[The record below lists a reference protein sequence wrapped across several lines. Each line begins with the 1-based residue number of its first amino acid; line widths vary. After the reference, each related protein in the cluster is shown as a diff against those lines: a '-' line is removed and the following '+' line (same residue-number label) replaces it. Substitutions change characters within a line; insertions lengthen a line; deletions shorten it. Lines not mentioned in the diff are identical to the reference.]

1 MRKEKKKQD
10 LENDPPGRLL
20 ASLAV
25 PSIIAMMVNGLY
37 YLVDAAF
44 VGWSEGG
51 MALAGLATIF
61 PLQMFMIAWGTM
73 LGMGAASLISHRM
86 GEAKN
91 QEARNAAGS
100 GVFLALLSGVILTV
114 LSLVF
119 RPALLNLLGATEVTR
134 IPARS
139 YLIGLEPGFVFV
151 FLSMVGFN
159 LVRAEGLAKEAGMGM
174 LLGSLVNLVLD
185 PVFLFVLH
193 TGVIGA
199 AWATVLARVLST
211 LYIVFV
217 LAKKKNVLGLRLGRV
232 TASDAA
238 RIFSLGIG
246 MFLSQVGLSVL
257 AVLMNRSLRRMG
269 SAADIAAYGILS
281 RIHVFVTMPLLGLA
295 QGFQPI
301 AGFNAGAGRW
311 DRVNKLTWLTFLTAV
326 IFGAA
331 MLIPSMTIP
340 GTLMHAFTADTD
352 VIAAGTGPLRITLC
366 LLPLI
371 GMQVIG
377 FTYFQALGNPAGTL
391 ILSLSRQVLFLIPF
405 LMIFPVYWGMN
416 GLWSAYPAADFT
428 AALLSVIM
436 VGRNIRNKS
445 RMAAAAVRD
454 DVMG

>member
-73 LGMGAASLISHRM
+73 LGMGAASLISRRM

-91 QEARNAAGS
+91 QKARNVAGS

-114 LSLVF
+114 LSILF

-159 LVRAEGLAKEAGMGM
+159 LVRAEGMAKEAGIGM

-185 PVFLFVLH
+185 SVFLFVLH

-211 LYIVFV
+211 LYIAFV
-217 LAKKKNVLGLRLGRV
+217 LAKKKNVLGLRLGRMN
-232 TASDAA
+232 ASDSA

-269 SAADIAAYGILS
+269 SATDIAAFGILS

-301 AGFNAGAGRW
+301 AGFNAG
-311 DRVNKLTWLTFLTAV
+311 
-326 IFGAA
+326 
-331 MLIPSMTIP
+331 
-340 GTLMHAFTADTD
+340 
-352 VIAAGTGPLRITLC
+352 TGPLRITLC

-377 FTYFQALGNPAGTL
+377 FSYFQALGNPAGTL

-416 GLWSAYPAADFT
+416 GLWSVYPAADPT
-428 AALLSVIM
+428 AALLSVLM
-436 VGRNIRNKS
+436 VGRDIRNKS

-454 DVMG
+454 VMG